1 MYKLS
6 VKNSTG
12 DILVL
17 SNSDKYTVYNV
28 EGLNPA
34 KATISKSI
42 NTTQD
47 GSVINFTTVESRN
60 IVIYMTIEG
69 DIESNRINLYKYF
82 TPKKSVT
89 IYFKNDTRNV
99 YIEGVV
105 ELIECDLF
113 SNKQTAQISIICPK
127 PYFKDVNDFIT
138 SFSDI
143 SKLFEFPFSIP
154 ESGVEL
160 SSITTNVRKTILYS
174 GDVESGI
181 IIQLFANGEV
191 VNPRIYDVFAK
202 TYFKLNMTLQEAD
215 TILINTNVGEKS
227 VTLIRK
233 GVKTNALGYMS
244 PDSSWFMLSAGDN
257 VFTYECDSG
266 SSNLD
271 ITFTTS
277 LLYGGV

>member
-6 VKNSTG
+6 VKNSNG
-12 DILVL
+12 DTLVL
-17 SNSDKYTVYNV
+17 SNSDKYTVYNI

-34 KATISKSI
+34 KATISKSV

-69 DIESNRINLYKYF
+69 DIETNRINLYKYF
-82 TPKKSVT
+82 TPKKNVSL
-89 IYFKNDTRNV
+89 YFKNDTRDV

-105 ELIECDLF
+105 ELIECNLF
-113 SNKQTAQISIICPK
+113 ANKQTAQISIICPK
-127 PYFKDVNDFIT
+127 PYFKDVNEFIS

-154 ESGVEL
+154 EIGVEL
-160 SSITTNVRKTILYS
+160 SSITTNIRKTIPYT
-174 GDVESGI
+174 GDVEAGI

-191 VNPRIYDVFAK
+191 VNPQIYNVFDK
-202 TYFKLNMTLQEAD
+202 TYFKLNMTLQESD
-215 TILINTNVGEKS
+215 TLVINTNVGEKS
-227 VTLIRK
+227 VSLIRN
-233 GVKTNALGYMS
+233 GVKTNGLGYMS
-244 PDSSWFMLSAGDN
+244 PDSTWFMLSAGDN